1 VSLVRKYLPST
12 PTLDYKNMTPPM
24 SNDDNNGDHT
34 PPSAARGGGA
44 AAASRSS
51 LTPTRPTNNYAAINT
66 PIASAKRSTKK
77 HTPVPSSAKKTLSSS
92 YGSNNGGGGGGG
104 SGAPKTPIRTPKTPN
119 NDTATATSSKHKEVR
134 YANLSPMHNVKAVPR
149 DSHHVVPKVKR
160 VEQDEETIT
169 DSSTICSIPATEST
183 LSIVTEA
190 PDVATASTSS
200 SFSAAVGRKVDA
212 LFSPVLSFLNGASA
226 SGVDGEEEVDG
237 GEKLAN
243 SKEHGG
249 SAKASVEKEK
259 KNGERKSDV
268 EEEEVQNM
276 VREALRQVRERE
288 RVSLHSLLLSLHTL
302 HTSIFASFP
311 T

>member
-1 VSLVRKYLPST
+1 
-12 PTLDYKNMTPPM
+12 M

-34 PPSAARGGGA
+34 PPSPARGGGA

-92 YGSNNGGGGGGG
+92 YGSNNGGGG

-169 DSSTICSIPATEST
+169 DCSTICSIPATEST

-190 PDVATASTSS
+190 PDVAAASTSS

-288 RVSLHSLLLSLHTL
+288 
-302 HTSIFASFP
+302 
-311 T
+311 